1 MAKVIKGI
9 TVEIGGNASPLK
21 KALNDVDKTSR
32 NLQSE
37 LRTIDKLLK
46 LDPTNV
52 ELLTQK
58 QNVLSESIETTEEK
72 LRRLKS
78 AEEKV
83 AQAFEDGKID
93 AEQYRAF
100 QRNIVTTEQKLNDL
114 KSELNKTGQAFT
126 DLGTDAQ
133 KSEKKLDDYK
143 KEVDD
148 VKSAVSDLKDKA
160 KDTALELGAGVAAAG
175 GAASAAI
182 MSFDSVEGALNHLQA
197 QTGLSSAEM
206 DKFKTAL
213 ETVYNDNF
221 GEDMQDIANV
231 MASVAQYTGETDAD
245 KIKNITENV
254 FTLRDTFEYDY
265 TESLRTVKMLME
277 HFGVSA
283 DEAFN
288 LIVQG
293 TQKGLNKNGD
303 LLDSVNE
310 YAVHYKQLGYTAEEF
325 FNSLENGTAAGTFS
339 VDKLGDAMKEF
350 GIRTKDTASTTVEAF
365 TLLGYSAKASSED
378 IEKAKGEVAKL
389 EKNLSYA
396 KAEQNNFNE
405 STSELTKQKNA
416 DKIAEYTEKLE
427 TAKNKLAEL
436 TDKTDGSKK
445 SMEELQA
452 KFAAGGETAKEAT
465 KEILDQLFAI
475 DDKVLQN
482 QIGVDLFGTMWEDL
496 GIEGVKALMNVTGE
510 ADKATDSM
518 QKIKD
523 IEYDD
528 LGNRL
533 EGLGRKVQ
541 TEIIN
546 PAVEDF
552 YPEAEDFIDWVADNL
567 DTLIPILEGVAK
579 QVAIVWSVKK
589 GTEIAKSVANLI
601 DNYKTLATATKTATD
616 GQKGLNAAQ
625 KANVIGLVVGAVLS
639 LISAIDTYNETQWE
653 NSSLKKEIDK
663 TKELTDDWN
672 ELADSMSSKIEEIND
687 TELDM
692 KVNFEDVNKLKERL
706 QEIIKDGTIDESEKG
721 EYTTIIDLLSGK
733 VDGFKDKWSKINLKT
748 VNGEIKITDNISDVN
763 KSLDDLIKK
772 WELTQ
777 TKMTMSEMYNS
788 LKTESAKKEVE
799 TEALKD
805 EATNSDK
812 SIDNFIKYVYEGSKL
827 SMSESEVVANE
838 IIKANGDLEK
848 ASDSIKSQLEK
859 GSLDPKKFK
868 NLYDNSQYVY
878 FNGGYIKS
886 LFNDWKAEDR
896 IKEYTDSINDYNK
909 SIKNGESQ
917 LGKMKNKTDDLYRSL
932 KILSGGQGTYNDY
945 IKLSTKY
952 GMTHEA
958 VLDLLKDKGIK
969 TWNDLEKAAKE
980 QNASINDELENLCKN
995 FITAETGTKESL
1007 EQQVSDMTE
1016 NYKKLKDAVDAG
1028 APGVTQSMV
1037 DNAKSMVDSAITE
1050 LDKFKEQTPQPAKD
1064 GVDAF
1069 TGELTSDETNEKLK
1083 GAGKN
1088 LRDKTNE
1095 GIDGEDGAYQIGFGK
1110 GKDYGNGFCGGI
1122 SDSFFDAYSAGDSLA
1137 AFAMKG
1143 TQDKQKSSSP
1153 SKEARKL
1160 GNDNGDG
1167 YVLGVI
1173 DKKDDAADAG
1183 EALAENAL
1191 SAMRARQ
1198 KIINSFSQTNNDQNN
1213 MILPSVSNRIMA
1225 QTSAKS
1231 NNTPEVK
1238 QINLGGLTLKIEHF
1252 ENRSAADVN
1261 KVTDQ
1266 FMHAVENYVNRR
1278 DAFK

>member
-9 TVEIGGNASPLK
+9 TVEIGGNASPLN
-21 KALNDVDKTSR
+21 KALNDVNKTSKS
-32 NLQSE
+32 LQSE

-52 ELLTQK
+52 ELLKQK
-58 QNVLSESIETTEEK
+58 QDVLSESIATTEEK

-126 DLGTDAQ
+126 DLGTDAK

-148 VKSAVSDLKDKA
+148 VKNAVSDLKDKA
-160 KDTALELGAGVAAAG
+160 KDTALELGAGITAAG
-175 GAASAAI
+175 GAASAAM
-182 MSFDSVEGALNHLQA
+182 MSFNSVDSALNHIQA
-197 QTGLSSAEM
+197 STNLSKGQM
-206 DKFKTAL
+206 DGFRNAL
-213 ETVYNDNF
+213 EEIYNGNYGD
-221 GEDMQDIANV
+221 DLSDIASK
-231 MASVAQYTGETDAD
+231 MANIVQYTNETDPD
-245 KIKNITENV
+245 KIKDYAIKLFGLQDTFDLDFNE
-254 FTLRDTFEYDY
+254 TLRGTQGLIKNMGLTADQAFDFIASGAQNGLNYSGELSDNLSEYTSLFGQAGFTAEQMFSILDNG
-265 TESLRTVKMLME
+265 TESGAYNLDKVNDFVKEFTISL
-277 HFGVSA
+277 A
-283 DEAFN
+283 DGRIEEN
-288 LIVQG
+288 LSSFSDDTGNLFKQWKDGKATAADVFYSVI
-293 TQKGLNKNGD
+293 ND
-303 LLDSVNE
+303 LS
-310 YAVHYKQLGYTAEEF
+310 TAE
-325 FNSLENGTAAGTFS
+325 NKQTALT
-339 VDKLGDAMKEF
+339 
-350 GIRTKDTASTTVEAF
+350 TASNVWSS
-365 TLLGYSAKASSED
+365 LGED
-378 IEKAKGEVAKL
+378 NALNII
-389 EKNLSYA
+389 
-396 KAEQNNFNE
+396 
-405 STSELTKQKNA
+405 TSL
-416 DKIAEYTEKLE
+416 DDV
-427 TAKNKLAEL
+427 NK
-436 TDKTDGSKK
+436 
-445 SMEELQA
+445 
-452 KFAAGGETAKEAT
+452 KFSDVK
-465 KEILDQLFAI
+465 
-475 DDKVLQN
+475 
-482 QIGVDLFGTMWEDL
+482 GTMDE
-496 GIEGVKALMNVTGE
+496 VN
-510 ADKATDSM
+510 
-518 QKIKD
+518 D

-579 QVAIVWSVKK
+579 QVAIIWSVKK
-589 GTEIAKSVANLI
+589 GTEIAKSVAKLI
-601 DNYKTLATATKTATD
+601 DNYKALATATKTATD

-1028 APGVTQSMV
+1028 APGVTQTMV

-1064 GVDAF
+1064 GVDGF
-1069 TGELTSDETNEKLK
+1069 TNTLQSDESLDSVIIATRAVKNSIKSGMGDMYGDFRGLGVDSGQGYVDGLDSMIGKAVAKAGTLVVEVLNETKKAQESNSPSKKARKL
-1083 GAGKN
+1083 
-1088 LRDKTNE
+1088 
-1095 GIDGEDGAYQIGFGK
+1095 
-1110 GKDYGNGFCGGI
+1110 GKDYGQGYTLGI
-1122 SDSFFDAYSAGDSLA
+1122 DDEVESAA
-1137 AFAMKG
+1137 K
-1143 TQDKQKSSSP
+1143 
-1153 SKEARKL
+1153 
-1160 GNDNGDG
+1160 
-1167 YVLGVI
+1167 
-1173 DKKDDAADAG
+1173 AG

-1213 MILPSVSNRIMA
+1213 MILPSVSTRIMA
-1225 QTSAKS
+1225 QTAAKS
-1231 NNTPEVK
+1231 NNAPEVK
-1238 QINLGGLTLKIEHF
+1238 QINLGGLTLIIEHF

>member
-9 TVEIGGNASPLK
+9 TVEIGGNASPLN
-21 KALNDVDKTSR
+21 KALNDVNKTSKS
-32 NLQSE
+32 LQSE

-52 ELLTQK
+52 ELLKQK
-58 QNVLSESIETTEEK
+58 QDVLSESIENTEEK

-114 KSELNKTGQAFT
+114 KSELDKTGQAFI

-148 VKSAVSDLKDKA
+148 VKNAVSDLKDKA
-160 KDTALELGAGVAAAG
+160 KDTALELGAGITAAG
-175 GAASAAI
+175 GAASAAM
-182 MSFDSVEGALNHLQA
+182 MSFNSVDSALNHIQA
-197 QTGLSSAEM
+197 STNLSKGQM
-206 DKFKTAL
+206 DGFRDAL
-213 ETVYNDNF
+213 EEIYNGNYGD
-221 GEDMQDIANV
+221 DLSDIASK
-231 MASVAQYTGETDAD
+231 MANIVQYTNETDPD
-245 KIKNITENV
+245 KIKDYAIKLFGLQDTFDLDFNE
-254 FTLRDTFEYDY
+254 TLRGTQGLIKNMGLTADQAFDYIASGAQNGLNYSGELSDNLSEYTSLFGQAGFTAEQMFAILDNG
-265 TESLRTVKMLME
+265 TESGAYNLDKVNDFVKEFTISL
-277 HFGVSA
+277 A
-283 DEAFN
+283 DGRIEENISSFSD
-288 LIVQG
+288 G
-293 TQKGLNKNGD
+293 TGD
-303 LLDSVNE
+303 LFKQWKDGKATAADVFYSVIND
-310 YAVHYKQLGYTAEEF
+310 LSTAE
-325 FNSLENGTAAGTFS
+325 NKQTALT
-339 VDKLGDAMKEF
+339 
-350 GIRTKDTASTTVEAF
+350 TASNVWSS
-365 TLLGYSAKASSED
+365 LGED
-378 IEKAKGEVAKL
+378 NALNII
-389 EKNLSYA
+389 
-396 KAEQNNFNE
+396 
-405 STSELTKQKNA
+405 TSLDDVNTKFSDVK
-416 DKIAEYTEKLE
+416 
-427 TAKNKLAEL
+427 
-436 TDKTDGSKK
+436 
-445 SMEELQA
+445 
-452 KFAAGGETAKEAT
+452 
-465 KEILDQLFAI
+465 
-475 DDKVLQN
+475 
-482 QIGVDLFGTMWEDL
+482 GTMDE
-496 GIEGVKALMNVTGE
+496 VN
-510 ADKATDSM
+510 
-518 QKIKD
+518 D

-552 YPEAEDFIDWVADNL
+552 YPEAEEFIDWVADNL

-589 GTEIAKSVANLI
+589 GTEIAKSVAKLI

-639 LISAIDTYNETQWE
+639 LISAIETYNETQWE

-663 TKELTDDWN
+663 TKELTDNWN

-692 KVNFEDVNKLKERL
+692 KVNFEDVEKMKERL
-706 QEIIKDGTIDESEKG
+706 QEIIKDGTIDENEKG
-721 EYTTIIDLLSGK
+721 EYTTIIDLLGEK
-733 VDGFKDKWSKINLKT
+733 VDGFKTYWDGITLTDINGKIN
-748 VNGEIKITDNISDVN
+748 ITDNITEVSE
-763 KSLDDLIKK
+763 SLDDLIAK

-777 TKMTMSEMYNS
+777 AKMTMSEMYNS
-788 LKTESAKKEVE
+788 LKTESAKKEIEVE
-799 TEALKD
+799 SLKEEA
-805 EATNSDK
+805 ANSDK

-859 GSLDPKKFK
+859 GSLDPEKFK

-896 IKEYTDSINDYNK
+896 IKEYTNSINDYNK

-917 LGKMKNKTDDLYRSL
+917 LGKMKNKTDDLYGSL

-969 TWNDLEKAAKE
+969 TWSDLEKEAKK
-980 QNASINDELENLCKN
+980 QNASISAELDNLQNN
-995 FITAETGTKESL
+995 FITAENGTKESL
-1007 EQQVSDMTE
+1007 EKQVSAMTD
-1016 NYKKLKDAVDAG
+1016 NYNKLKNAVDAG

-1037 DNAKSMVDSAITE
+1037 DNAKKMVDSAVTE

-1069 TGELTSDETNEKLK
+1069 TDELTSEETNQKLND
-1083 GAGKN
+1083 AGKN
-1088 LRDKTNE
+1088 LRDQTNE
-1095 GIDGEDGAYQIGFGK
+1095 GIDGDDGAYNIGFGK
-1110 GKDYGNGFCGGI
+1110 GNDYGNGFCGGI
-1122 SDSFFDAYSAGDSLA
+1122 SALFFDAYAAGDGLA
-1137 AFAMKG
+1137 AMALKG
-1143 TQDKQKSSSP
+1143 TQERQKSNSP

-1173 DKKDDAADAG
+1173 DKKDDASEAG
-1183 EALAENAL
+1183 EALAENTL

-1213 MILPSVSNRIMA
+1213 MILPSVSA
-1225 QTSAKS
+1225 QIRAQAVAKS
-1231 NNTPEVK
+1231 NNAPEVK

-1266 FMHAVENYVNRR
+1266 FMHAVENYVSRR

>member
-9 TVEIGGNASPLK
+9 TVEIGGNASPLN
-21 KALNDVDKTSR
+21 KALNDVNKTSKS
-32 NLQSE
+32 LQSE

-58 QNVLSESIETTEEK
+58 QDVLSESIENTEEK

-78 AEEKV
+78 AEDKV

-114 KSELNKTGQAFT
+114 KSELDKTGQAFT

-277 HFGVSA
+277 QFGVSA

-567 DTLIPILEGVAK
+567 DTLIPILEGVAR
-579 QVAIVWSVKK
+579 QLGIIWATKK
-589 GTEIAKSVANLI
+589 INDLRKSITNVI
-601 DNYKTLATATKTATD
+601 STYKTLKTATD
-616 GQKGLNAAQ
+616 GATTAQ
-625 KANVIGLVVGAVLS
+625 KALNIAQNSNAIGLVISLVGTLVNVFMTLN
-639 LISAIDTYNETQWE
+639 DT
-653 NSSLKKEIDK
+653 LGDDAKKTRLLTEEQEKLYESIDK
-663 TKELTDDWN
+663 
-672 ELADSMSSKIEEIND
+672 
-687 TELDM
+687 
-692 KVNFEDVNKLKERL
+692 NK
-706 QEIIKDGTIDESEKG
+706 QSWD
-721 EYTTIIDLLSGK
+721 
-733 VDGFKDKWSKINLKT
+733 
-748 VNGEIKITDNISDVN
+748 
-763 KSLDDLIKK
+763 
-772 WELTQ
+772 ELTQ
-777 TKMTMSEMYNS
+777 ARSDSSADITNEYGYYDS
-788 LKTESAKKEVE
+788 LLDELEQITDENGKIKSGYEERADTIINTLSG
-799 TEALKD
+799 ALDIEIEKNGNVI
-805 EATNSDK
+805 TNYQD
-812 SIDNFIKYVYEGSKL
+812 IC
-827 SMSESEVVANE
+827 NE
-838 IIKANGDLEK
+838 IQKTIDLER
-848 ASDSIKSQLEK
+848 ARAQQQVYADSYEE
-859 GSLDPKKFK
+859 
-868 NLYDNSQYVY
+868 
-878 FNGGYIKS
+878 
-886 LFNDWKAEDR
+886 A
-896 IKEYTDSINDYNK
+896 
-909 SIKNGESQ
+909 IKNQ
-917 LGKMKNKTDDLYRSL
+917 T
-932 KILSGGQGTYNDY
+932 Q
-945 IKLSTKY
+945 
-952 GMTHEA
+952 A
-958 VLDLLKDKGIK
+958 
-969 TWNDLEKAAKE
+969 WNDLKDAQGNEVDIADQIAKVQAELDENTKEYNKTVQTSTGLQRVHTSQYDPVVQKQQQLQSSLNILKLEQTKANQKTKDAQDIYLGYVNTIKNYE
-980 QNASINDELENLCKN
+980 GVTSAIAEGDTKKINDALNRMVNN
-995 FITAETGTKESL
+995 FITAENGTKESL
-1007 EQQVSDMTE
+1007 EQQVADMKD
-1016 NYKKLKDAVDAG
+1016 NYNSLKTAVDEG
-1028 APGVTQSMV
+1028 APGVTQTMV
-1037 DNAKSMVDSAITE
+1037 DNAKNMVDSAITE
-1050 LDKFKEQTPQPAKD
+1050 LDKFKEQSPQPAKD

-1069 TGELTSDETNEKLK
+1069 TGELTSDETNDKCK
-1083 GAGKN
+1083 DAGKN
-1088 LRDKTNE
+1088 IRDKTNE
-1095 GIDGEDGAYQIGFGK
+1095 GIDGDDGAYHIGFGK

-1122 SDSFFDAYSAGDSLA
+1122 SDSFFDAYQAGDSLA
-1137 AFAMKG
+1137 AWAMKG

-1198 KIINSFSQTNNDQNN
+1198 KIINSFSQTNHDQNN
-1213 MILPSVSNRIMA
+1213 MILPSVSTQIMA
-1225 QTSAKS
+1225 QTVAKS
-1231 NNTPEVK
+1231 NNAPEVK

>member
-9 TVEIGGNASPLK
+9 TIEIGGNASPLN
-21 KALNDVDKTSR
+21 KALNDVNKTSKS
-32 NLQSE
+32 LQSE

-46 LDPTNV
+46 LDPSNT

-58 QNVLSESIETTEEK
+58 QDVLSESIETTEEK

-83 AQAFEDGKID
+83 AQAFEDGKVD

-114 KSELNKTGQAFT
+114 KSELNKTSTAIT
-126 DLGTDAQ
+126 NLGTDAQ

-160 KDTALELGAGVAAAG
+160 KDTVLELGAGATAVG

-197 QTGLSSAEM
+197 QTGISNTEM
-206 DKFKTAL
+206 DKFKTVL
-213 ETVYNDNF
+213 ETVYNNNF

-231 MASVAQYTGETDAD
+231 MASVAQHTGETDPN
-245 KIKNITENV
+245 KIKEITENV
-254 FTLRDTFEYDY
+254 FALNDAFEYDSA
-265 TESLRTVKMLME
+265 ESLRAMNMLMDQ
-277 HFGVSA
+277 FGLSA
-283 DEAFN
+283 EEAFN

-325 FNSLENGTAAGTFS
+325 FNSLENGTNAGTFS
-339 VDKLGDAMKEF
+339 VDKLGDAVKEF

-365 TLLGYSAKASSED
+365 TLLGYSASASSED
-378 IEKAKGEVAKL
+378 IEKAKDEVDKL
-389 EKNLSYA
+389 EKNLYYA
-396 KAEQNNFNE
+396 KEEQKNFNE

-416 DKIAEYTEKLE
+416 DKIAEYSEQLE
-427 TAKNKLAEL
+427 TAKNNLAEL
-436 TDKTDGSKK
+436 TDSTDGSKK
-445 SMEELQA
+445 SMEDLQA
-452 KFAAGGETAKEAT
+452 KFAAGGDSAKEAT
-465 KEILDQLFAI
+465 KEVLEQLFEL
-475 DDKVLQN
+475 DDQVLQN

-496 GIEGVKALMNVTGE
+496 GIDGVKALMDVTGE

-518 QKIKD
+518 EKIKD

-533 EGLGRKVQ
+533 EGIGRKVQ

-552 YPEAEDFIDWVADNL
+552 YPEAEGFIDWISDNL
-567 DTLIPILEGVAK
+567 DTLIPILEGVAR
-579 QVAIVWSVKK
+579 QLGIIWTTKK
-589 GTEIAKSVANLI
+589 VNEFRKSITNVI
-601 DNYKTLATATKTATD
+601 STYKTLKAATEGATT
-616 GQKGLNAAQ
+616 AQ
-625 KANVIGLVVGAVLS
+625 KALNVAQNSNAIGLVISLVGTLVNVFMTLNDTLDNDAKKTS
-639 LISAIDTYNETQWE
+639 LLTEEQEKLYES
-653 NSSLKKEIDK
+653 IDK
-663 TKELTDDWN
+663 
-672 ELADSMSSKIEEIND
+672 
-687 TELDM
+687 
-692 KVNFEDVNKLKERL
+692 NK
-706 QEIIKDGTIDESEKG
+706 QSWD
-721 EYTTIIDLLSGK
+721 
-733 VDGFKDKWSKINLKT
+733 
-748 VNGEIKITDNISDVN
+748 
-763 KSLDDLIKK
+763 
-772 WELTQ
+772 ELTQ
-777 TKMTMSEMYNS
+777 ARSESSADITTEYGYYESLLDELEQITDKNGKIKSGYEDRADTIINTLSGALDIEIEKNGNVITNYQDICKEIQKTIDLERARSQQQVYADSYEEAIKNQTQAWNDLKDAQENEVSIADKIAEVQAELDENTKEYNKTVQTSTGLQRVHTSQYDPVVQKQQQLQASLNS
-788 LKTESAKKEVE
+788 LKTEQTRANQK
-799 TEALKD
+799 TKD
-805 EATNSDK
+805 AQDVYLGYVNT
-812 SIDNFIKYVYEGSKL
+812 IKNYEGVTSAIA
-827 SMSESEVVANE
+827 E
-838 IIKANGDLEK
+838 GDT
-848 ASDSIKSQLEK
+848 
-859 GSLDPKKFK
+859 KK
-868 NLYDNSQYVY
+868 
-878 FNGGYIKS
+878 
-886 LFNDWKAEDR
+886 
-896 IKEYTDSINDYNK
+896 INDALNRMV
-909 SIKNGESQ
+909 N
-917 LGKMKNKTDDLYRSL
+917 
-932 KILSGGQGTYNDY
+932 
-945 IKLSTKY
+945 
-952 GMTHEA
+952 
-958 VLDLLKDKGIK
+958 
-969 TWNDLEKAAKE
+969 
-980 QNASINDELENLCKN
+980 N
-995 FITAETGTKESL
+995 FITAENGTKESL
-1007 EQQVSDMTE
+1007 EQQVADMKD
-1016 NYKKLKDAVDAG
+1016 NYNSLKTAVDEG

-1037 DNAKSMVDSAITE
+1037 DNAKSMVDTAVSE
-1050 LDKFKEQTPQPAKD
+1050 LDKFKNQTPQPAKD

-1069 TGELTSDETNEKLK
+1069 TNELTSDETNGKLR
-1083 GAGKN
+1083 GAGQN
-1088 LRDKTNE
+1088 LRDRTNE

-1122 SDSFFDAYSAGDSLA
+1122 ADSFFPAYQAGDSLA

-1143 TQDKQKSSSP
+1143 TQDKQKSNSP

-1173 DKKDDAADAG
+1173 DKKDDASEAG

-1198 KIINSFSQTNNDQNN
+1198 KIINSFSQTNNNQNN
-1213 MILPSVSNRIMA
+1213 MILPSVSAQIRA
-1225 QTSAKS
+1225 QTAAKS
-1231 NNTPEVK
+1231 NNAPEVK

-1278 DAFK
+1278 EAFK

>member
-9 TVEIGGNASPLK
+9 TVEIGGNASPLN
-21 KALNDVDKTSR
+21 KALNDVNKTSKS
-32 NLQSE
+32 LQSE

-52 ELLTQK
+52 ELLKQK
-58 QNVLSESIETTEEK
+58 QDVLSESIATTEEK

-78 AEEKV
+78 AEDKV

-100 QRNIVTTEQKLNDL
+100 QRNIVTTEQKLRDL
-114 KSELNKTGQAFT
+114 KSELDKTGQAFI

-133 KSEKKLDDYK
+133 KSEQKLDDYK

-148 VKSAVSDLKDKA
+148 VKDAVSDLKDKA
-160 KDTALELGAGVAAAG
+160 KDIALELGTGITAAG
-175 GAASAAI
+175 GAATAAI

-245 KIKNITENV
+245 KIKKITENV
-254 FTLRDTFEYDY
+254 FTLSDAFEYDY
-265 TESLRTVKMLME
+265 AESLRAMKMLMDQ
-277 HFGVSA
+277 FGVSSE
-283 DEAFN
+283 EAFN

-325 FNSLENGTAAGTFS
+325 FNSLENGTNAGTFS

-350 GIRTKDTASTTVEAF
+350 GIRTKDTAATTEEAF
-365 TLLGYSAKASSED
+365 TLLGYSASASSED
-378 IEKAKGEVAKL
+378 IEKAKNEVEKL

-396 KAEQNNFNE
+396 KAEQKNFNK

-416 DKIAEYTEKLE
+416 DKIAEYSEQLE

-436 TDKTDGSKK
+436 TGKTDGSKK

-452 KFAAGGETAKEAT
+452 KFAAGGESAKEAT
-465 KEILDQLFAI
+465 KEILDQLFKI

-518 QKIKD
+518 KKIKD

-552 YPEAEDFIDWVADNL
+552 YPEAEDFIDWIADNL
-567 DTLIPILEGVAK
+567 DTLIPILEGVAR
-579 QVAIVWSVKK
+579 QLGIIWVTKK
-589 GTEIAKSVANLI
+589 VNDFRKSITNVI
-601 DNYKTLATATKTATD
+601 STYKTLKSATEGATT
-616 GQKGLNAAQ
+616 AQ
-625 KANVIGLVVGAVLS
+625 KALNIAQNSNAIGLVISLVGT
-639 LISAIDTYNETQWE
+639 LINVFMTLNDT
-653 NSSLKKEIDK
+653 LDDDAKKTSILTEEQEKLYESIDK
-663 TKELTDDWN
+663 
-672 ELADSMSSKIEEIND
+672 
-687 TELDM
+687 
-692 KVNFEDVNKLKERL
+692 NK
-706 QEIIKDGTIDESEKG
+706 QSWD
-721 EYTTIIDLLSGK
+721 
-733 VDGFKDKWSKINLKT
+733 
-748 VNGEIKITDNISDVN
+748 
-763 KSLDDLIKK
+763 
-772 WELTQ
+772 ELTQ
-777 TKMTMSEMYNS
+777 ARSESSADITSEYGYYEKLLEELKQITDENGKIKTGYENRADTIINTLSGALDIEITKNGNVITNYQNICKEIQKTIDLERARAQQQVYADSYEEAIKNQTQAWNDLKDAQENEVSIADKIAEVQAELDENTEEYNKTVQTSTGLQRVHTSQYDPVVQKQQQLQASLNSLKTEQTNANQKTKDAQDVYLGYVNTIKNYEGVTSAIAEGDTKKINDALNRMVNNFITAENGTEESLKQQVADMKGNYNS
-788 LKTESAKKEVE
+788 LKT
-799 TEALKD
+799 
-805 EATNSDK
+805 
-812 SIDNFIKYVYEGSKL
+812 
-827 SMSESEVVANE
+827 
-838 IIKANGDLEK
+838 
-848 ASDSIKSQLEK
+848 
-859 GSLDPKKFK
+859 
-868 NLYDNSQYVY
+868 
-878 FNGGYIKS
+878 
-886 LFNDWKAEDR
+886 
-896 IKEYTDSINDYNK
+896 
-909 SIKNGESQ
+909 
-917 LGKMKNKTDDLYRSL
+917 
-932 KILSGGQGTYNDY
+932 
-945 IKLSTKY
+945 
-952 GMTHEA
+952 
-958 VLDLLKDKGIK
+958 
-969 TWNDLEKAAKE
+969 
-980 QNASINDELENLCKN
+980 
-995 FITAETGTKESL
+995 
-1007 EQQVSDMTE
+1007 
-1016 NYKKLKDAVDAG
+1016 AVDEG

-1037 DNAKSMVDSAITE
+1037 DNAKSMVDSAVSE
-1050 LDKFKEQTPQPAKD
+1050 LDKFKNKSPKSAKD
-1064 GVDAF
+1064 GVDGF
-1069 TGELTSDETNEKLK
+1069 TDTLQSDESLDSVLIAARAVKNSIKSGMGDMYGDGKGLGVDYGQGYVDGLDSMIGKAIEKAGTLAFEVLK
-1083 GAGKN
+1083 ATQEAQDSNSPSKKARK
-1088 LRDKTNE
+1088 L
-1095 GIDGEDGAYQIGFGK
+1095 
-1110 GKDYGNGFCGGI
+1110 GKDYGQGYTLGI
-1122 SDSFFDAYSAGDSLA
+1122 DDEAESAA
-1137 AFAMKG
+1137 K
-1143 TQDKQKSSSP
+1143 
-1153 SKEARKL
+1153 
-1160 GNDNGDG
+1160 
-1167 YVLGVI
+1167 
-1173 DKKDDAADAG
+1173 AG

-1198 KIINSFSQTNNDQNN
+1198 KIINSFSQNNNNQNN

-1225 QTSAKS
+1225 QQAAKS
-1231 NNTPEVK
+1231 NNAPEVK

>member
-9 TVEIGGNASPLK
+9 TVEIGGNASPLN
-21 KALNDVDKTSR
+21 KALNDVNKTSKS
-32 NLQSE
+32 LQSE

-52 ELLTQK
+52 DLLKQK
-58 QNVLSESIETTEEK
+58 QDVLSESIENTEEK

-78 AEEKV
+78 AEDKV

-114 KSELNKTGQAFT
+114 KSELNKTGQAFE
-126 DLGTDAQ
+126 DLGTDAK

-148 VKSAVSDLKDKA
+148 VKNAVSDLKDKA
-160 KDTALELGAGVAAAG
+160 KDTALELGAGITAAG
-175 GAASAAI
+175 GAASAAM
-182 MSFDSVEGALNHLQA
+182 MSFNSVDSALNHIQASTNLSKGQMDGFRDALEEIYNGNYGDDLSDIASKMANIVQYTNETDPEKIKDYAIKLYGLQDTFDLDFNETLRGTQGLIKNMGLTADQAFDYIASGA
-197 QTGLSSAEM
+197 QNGLNYSGELSDNLSEYTSLFGQAGFTAEQMFAILDNGTESGAYNLDKVNDFVKEFTISLADGRIEENLSSFSDGTGDLFKQWKDGKATAADVFYSVINDLSTAEN
-206 DKFKTAL
+206 KQTAL
-213 ETVYNDNF
+213 TTASNVWSSL
-221 GEDMQDIANV
+221 GEDNAL
-231 MASVAQYTGETDAD
+231 
-245 KIKNITENV
+245 NIIT
-254 FTLRDTFEYDY
+254 
-265 TESLRTVKMLME
+265 SLDDVNTKFSDVK
-277 HFGVSA
+277 
-283 DEAFN
+283 
-288 LIVQG
+288 
-293 TQKGLNKNGD
+293 
-303 LLDSVNE
+303 
-310 YAVHYKQLGYTAEEF
+310 
-325 FNSLENGTAAGTFS
+325 
-339 VDKLGDAMKEF
+339 
-350 GIRTKDTASTTVEAF
+350 
-365 TLLGYSAKASSED
+365 
-378 IEKAKGEVAKL
+378 
-389 EKNLSYA
+389 
-396 KAEQNNFNE
+396 
-405 STSELTKQKNA
+405 
-416 DKIAEYTEKLE
+416 
-427 TAKNKLAEL
+427 
-436 TDKTDGSKK
+436 
-445 SMEELQA
+445 
-452 KFAAGGETAKEAT
+452 
-465 KEILDQLFAI
+465 
-475 DDKVLQN
+475 
-482 QIGVDLFGTMWEDL
+482 GTMDE
-496 GIEGVKALMNVTGE
+496 VN
-510 ADKATDSM
+510 
-518 QKIKD
+518 D

-552 YPEAEDFIDWVADNL
+552 YPEAEDFIEWVADNL

-639 LISAIDTYNETQWE
+639 LISAIDSYNEAQWE

-663 TKELTDDWN
+663 TKELTDEWN
-672 ELADSMSSKIEEIND
+672 DLADSMSSKIEEIND

-692 KVNFEDVNKLKERL
+692 KVNFDDVNKLKERL
-706 QEIIKDGTIDESEKG
+706 QEIIKDGTIDENEKG

-748 VNGEIKITDNISDVN
+748 VNGEIKIEDNIDEVN
-763 KSLDDLIKK
+763 KNLDDLIAK

-777 TKMTMSEMYNS
+777 AKMTMSEMYNS
-788 LKTESAKKEVE
+788 LKTESSKKEIEVE
-799 TEALKD
+799 SLKEEA
-805 EATNSDK
+805 ANSDK

-827 SMSESEVVANE
+827 SLSESEIVANE

-848 ASDSIKSQLEK
+848 ASNSIKSQLEK

-896 IKEYTDSINDYNK
+896 IKEYTNSITDYNK
-909 SIKNGESQ
+909 SIKNGQSQ
-917 LGKMKNKTDDLYRSL
+917 LSKMKDKTDDLYGSL

-969 TWNDLEKAAKE
+969 TWSDLEKAASK
-980 QNASINDELENLCKN
+980 QNASINDELENLRKN

-1016 NYKKLKDAVDAG
+1016 NYNKLKDAVDAG

-1037 DNAKSMVDSAITE
+1037 DNAKSMVDLAVDE
-1050 LDKFKEQTPQPAKD
+1050 LDKFQDQTPKSAKD
-1064 GVDAF
+1064 GVDGF
-1069 TGELTSDETNEKLK
+1069 SDTLQSDESLDSVLI
-1083 GAGKN
+1083 AARAVKN
-1088 LRDKTNE
+1088 SIKSGMGDMY
-1095 GIDGEDGAYQIGFGK
+1095 GDGK
-1110 GKDYGNGFCGGI
+1110 GLGVDYGQGYVDGL
-1122 SDSFFDAYSAGDSLA
+1122 DSMIGKAVAKAGTLVVEVLKA
-1137 AFAMKG
+1137 
-1143 TQDKQKSSSP
+1143 TQEAQDSSSP
-1153 SKEARKL
+1153 SKKARKL
-1160 GNDNGDG
+1160 GKDYGQG
-1167 YVLGVI
+1167 YTLGI
-1173 DKKDDAADAG
+1173 DDEAESAAKSG
-1183 EALAENAL
+1183 EALADNAL

-1198 KIINSFSQTNNDQNN
+1198 KIINSFSQNNNNQNN

-1225 QTSAKS
+1225 QTVAKS
-1231 NNTPEVK
+1231 NNAPEVK

-1266 FMHAVENYVNRR
+1266 FMHAVENYVSRR